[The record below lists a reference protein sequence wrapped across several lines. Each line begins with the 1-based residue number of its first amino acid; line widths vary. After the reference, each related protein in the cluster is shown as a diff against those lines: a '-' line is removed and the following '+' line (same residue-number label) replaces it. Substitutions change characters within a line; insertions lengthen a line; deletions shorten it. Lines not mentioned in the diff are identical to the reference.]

1 MFQRTVSSILQ
12 GLDGVICHT
21 LVYGE
26 TQEQHY
32 QRLRA
37 VLQHLQETGVTLND
51 KCEFSKLSVKFLGH
65 IANCNDVRPDPAKTE
80 AIKNFSDGE
89 LPNSSDGE

>member
-1 MFQRTVSSILQ
+1 MPSILQ
-12 GLDGVICHT
+12 GLDGVICHTDDT

-37 VLQHLQETGVTLND
+37 VLPRLQETGVTLND
-51 KCEFSKLSVKFLGH
+51 KCEFSKLKFLGH
-65 IANCNDVRPDPAKTE
+65 IVDCNDVRPDPRKT
-80 AIKNFSDGE
+80 
-89 LPNSSDGE
+89 